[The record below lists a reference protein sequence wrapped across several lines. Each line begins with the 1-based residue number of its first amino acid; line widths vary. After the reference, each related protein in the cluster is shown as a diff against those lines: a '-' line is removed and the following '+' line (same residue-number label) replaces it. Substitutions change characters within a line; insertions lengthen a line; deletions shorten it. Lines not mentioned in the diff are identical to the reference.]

1 MNEQKMK
8 EYIGKYA
15 GGEPGFVGAKATVYG
30 FAYLKAS
37 AAVVLISPKKIIFA
51 GSRELQTID
60 VADLKEI
67 KVNVD
72 LFAADIQLI
81 FEDDTKIKLNIKKF
95 GGPAQKDAIGM
106 FVGMKR

>member
-1 MNEQKMK
+1 MKEQKMK
-8 EYIGKYA
+8 EYIDNY
-15 GGEPGFVGAKATVYG
+15 GGDEPNLVGARATVYG

-37 AAVVLISPKKIIFA
+37 AAVVLISPKKIIMI
-51 GSRELQTID
+51 GGREVQTID

-67 KVNVD
+67 KVNVV

-81 FEDDTKIKLNIKKF
+81 FDDDTKIKLNIKKM
-95 GGPAQKDAIGM
+95 GGPTQREAIDM